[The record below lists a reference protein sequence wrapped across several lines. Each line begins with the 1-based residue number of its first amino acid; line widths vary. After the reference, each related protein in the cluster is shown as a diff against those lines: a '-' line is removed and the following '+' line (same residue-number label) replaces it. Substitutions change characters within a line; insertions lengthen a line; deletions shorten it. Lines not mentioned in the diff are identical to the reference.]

1 MTTFRYVVDN
11 LGGNTAAAI
20 LRSYIKPKSLCS
32 VASAYFTVSGFELVA
47 NQLEQC
53 KHFRLLLGAEPGADP
68 LRMAI
73 LDIWKN
79 IDIRDSPK
87 QAERAVNFFSQDNVE
102 VRLHP
107 GPFFHGKTYIL
118 NHPEPR
124 FEKQELTSTTEK
136 SEMEMIERHRPTQLV
151 YKGATI
157 AGSDKAAAL
166 VGSSNFTY
174 GGLYQ
179 NAELN
184 LFDPMGESMV
194 ELLTWFEERWQT
206 SNDIKEEIIK
216 LLQGYYKPFAPFWI
230 YAKALYEL
238 YKEDLEGR
246 EEAKPGS
253 TIELADFQTAGYKS
267 AMRILNRYNAVL
279 IADAPGLGKT
289 WIGGKLLE
297 EFAYYK
303 REPALII
310 CPAEVES
317 IWRRFAEK
325 YKIPVGGLV
334 HTEVLGRGVKNGC
347 PEIRPQ
353 KYKDFSFILVDESHH
368 FRNPDAGRYIWMQ
381 QLLALP
387 KPELKVEGELT
398 QLERKMVF
406 VTATPVNNS
415 VWDLYWQLRLL
426 LGREL
431 DNMALRQGIK
441 DLTKYFE
448 SAEAGEGNLYD
459 LIEMMAVRRSRTFI
473 KEYYPNATIE
483 GRPIN
488 FPDRELERI
497 PYHIHP
503 SLEGLYDTSA
513 NAISDCKLV
522 PYRIENY
529 RKTLRDEAKI
539 FRGELLSTL
548 FRILLL
554 KRLESSIWAF
564 RRSLQNIVDLF
575 KATLENLEKG
585 QVMSVENFREYLKTI
600 ELSKED
606 SSAIELVPDQF
617 FEKTEDFDIALMKT
631 DLKSDIKILDDILA
645 MLPADQGKVKE
656 IDNKFQEVKRK
667 VGATEQKIVIFTSFM
682 DTATYLFKH
691 LQSPNKIIALVTGDE
706 AKLWNGDK
714 EIGANRAKIINLLA
728 PKSNDYDI
736 PATEKEIQFLIS
748 TDVLSEAINLQDAGE
763 VLNYDFPWNPMKLVQ
778 RAGRIDRIGSL
789 HKKIIIYN
797 LFPEKGLEILL
808 GLMQK
813 LLGKIAQVHR
823 SVGLEW
829 SLLGEEPLPVDFA
842 ATIERVKAGD
852 KRILIDIEK
861 KMEGLVGLDP
871 QEQLLAILQTLSKE
885 EIERIPDG
893 AGSLTKLESGQK
905 NRKKGFFVAYRKR
918 RLSGAVDRIW
928 RFYPDDQLVP
938 VTNKTQIVEQIQFPR
953 LREPEPRFGEPSMQR
968 LREARQRVEEEL
980 MAIEA
985 LQRTRRITGPIRK
998 AFDLARR
1005 KGRADLDK
1013 FLQAK
1018 WEAAAVQR
1026 KIRTINFTDEVAAIK
1041 ELEKLAQT
1049 FGEKENQIEE
1059 PQPKAKLEQ
1068 NAESV
1073 AESLANQEMPKLPKE
1088 RDPTLEIVCWM
1099 HIV

>member
-1 MTTFRYVVDN
+1 MNTFRYVVDN

-32 VASAYFTVSGFELVA
+32 IASAYFTVSGFELVA
-47 NQLEQC
+47 NHLEQC

-87 QAERAVNFFSQDNVE
+87 QAERAVKFFSQDNVE
-102 VRLHP
+102 IRLHP

-118 NHPEPR
+118 NHPEPK
-124 FEKQELTSTTEK
+124 FEKQSNVTAATET
-136 SEMEMIERHRPTQLV
+136 ERYRPTQLI
-151 YKGATI
+151 YKGPTI
-157 AGSDKAAAL
+157 AKSDNATAL

-174 GGLYQ
+174 GGLHQ

-184 LFDPMGESMV
+184 LFDASGESTI

-206 SNDIKEEIIK
+206 SNDIKEEFLK
-216 LLQGYYKPFAPFWI
+216 LLQGYYRPFAPFWI

-238 YKEDLEGR
+238 YKEDLEGP
-246 EEAKPGS
+246 EEGKPGS

-310 CPAEVES
+310 CPAEVEP

-325 YKIPVGGLV
+325 YKIPVGGLL

-347 PEIRPQ
+347 PEIPPQ

-387 KPELKVEGELT
+387 RPEVKVEGELT
-398 QLERKMVF
+398 QLDRKMVF

-415 VWDLYWQLRLL
+415 VWDLHWQLRLL

-431 DNMALRQGIK
+431 DNIALRQGIK

-448 SAEAGEGNLYD
+448 SAETGEGNLYD
-459 LIEMMAVRRSRTFI
+459 LIEIMAVRRSRTFI

-497 PYHIHP
+497 PYHMHP
-503 SLEGLYDTSA
+503 SLKGLYATAA

-564 RRSLQNIVDLF
+564 RCTVQNITNLF
-575 KATLENLEKG
+575 QATLENLEKG

-606 SSAIELVPDQF
+606 DSTIELAQNQF

-631 DLKSDIKILDDILA
+631 DLKSDLEILGDVLA
-645 MLPADQGKVKE
+645 LLPADQAKIKE
-656 IDNKFQEVKRK
+656 IDNKFQEAKRK
-667 VGATEQKIVIFTSFM
+667 LDGSKQKIIIFTSFM

-691 LQSPNKIIALVTGDE
+691 LQSPGKTIGLVTGDE

-714 EIGANRAKIINLLA
+714 EIGTNRAKIINLFA
-728 PKSNDYDI
+728 PKSNDYI
-736 PATEKEIQFLIS
+736 VPSIEKEIQILIS

-763 VLNYDFPWNPMKLVQ
+763 VMNYDFPWNPMKLVQ

-789 HKKIIIYN
+789 HKSIVIYN
-797 LFPEKGLEILL
+797 LFPEQGLEIIL

-813 LLGKIAQVHR
+813 LLGKIEQVHR

-871 QEQLLAILQTLSKE
+871 QEQLLAILQTLSKD

-893 AGSLTKLESGQK
+893 AGSLTKLGPGQK
-905 NRKKGFFVAYRKR
+905 NRKTGFFVAYRKR
-918 RLSGAVDRIW
+918 RPLGAIDRIW
-928 RFYPDDQLVP
+928 RFYPDDQLAP
-938 VTNKTQIVEQIQFPR
+938 TTNKTQIVEQIQFPK
-953 LREPEPRFGEPSMQR
+953 LHEPEPRFGEPSMQR
-968 LREARQRVEEEL
+968 LRQARLTVEEEL

-985 LQRTRRITGPIRK
+985 LQRTRRVTGPMRK

-1018 WEAAAVQR
+1018 WDAAAVQR
-1026 KIRTINFTDEVAAIK
+1026 KIRTINFDNEDVAIK

-1049 FGEKENQIEE
+1049 FGEKENQLEE
-1059 PQPKAKLEQ
+1059 PQPKAEIEKR
-1068 NAESV
+1068 AESV
-1073 AESLANQEMPKLPKE
+1073 TETVANQEMPKLPKE
-1088 RDPTLEIVCWM
+1088 RDSTLEIVCWM
-1099 HIV
+1099 HII

>member
-1 MTTFRYVVDN
+1 MSTFRYVVDN

-20 LRSYIKPKSLCS
+20 LRSYIKSKSLCS

-87 QAERAVNFFSQDNVE
+87 QAERAVKFFSQDNVDI
-102 VRLHP
+102 RLHP
-107 GPFFHGKTYIL
+107 GTFFHGKTYIL
-118 NHPEPR
+118 NHPEPA
-124 FEKQELTSTTEK
+124 FEKQNEVTTAKEA
-136 SEMEMIERHRPTQLV
+136 ERYRPTQLV
-151 YKGATI
+151 YKGPSVAK
-157 AGSDKAAAL
+157 SDNAAAL

-174 GGLYQ
+174 GGLHQ

-184 LFDPMGESMV
+184 LFDASGESAI

-206 SNDIKEEIIK
+206 SNDIKEEFIK
-216 LLQGYYKPFAPFWI
+216 LLRGYYKPFAPFWI

-238 YKEDLEGR
+238 YKEDLEGP
-246 EEAKPGS
+246 EGTKPGS

-310 CPAEVES
+310 CPAEVEP

-325 YKIPVGGLV
+325 YKIPVGGLL
-334 HTEVLGRGVKNGC
+334 HTEVLGRGIKNGS
-347 PEIRPQ
+347 PEIPPQ

-368 FRNPDAGRYIWMQ
+368 FRNPDAGRHIWMQ

-387 KPELKVEGELT
+387 KPEVKTEGEMI
-398 QLERKMVF
+398 QLDRKVVF

-415 VWDLYWQLRLL
+415 VWDLHWQLRLL
-426 LGREL
+426 FGKEL
-431 DNMALRQGIK
+431 DSIALRQGIK
-441 DLTKYFE
+441 DLPKYFE
-448 SAEAGEGNLYD
+448 SAEAGQGNLYD
-459 LIEMMAVRRSRTFI
+459 LIEAVAVRRSRTFI

-483 GRPIN
+483 GHPIN

-497 PYHIHP
+497 AYQMHL
-503 SLEGLYDTSA
+503 SLRGLYASA
-513 NAISDCKLV
+513 TNAIDRCRLV

-529 RKTLRDEAKI
+529 RRAMRDEAKV

-564 RRSLQNIVDLF
+564 RCTIQNMIDLF
-575 KATLENLEKG
+575 QATMENLNKG
-585 QVMSVENFREYLKTI
+585 QVMSVENFREFLKAIERSKEDDSTI
-600 ELSKED
+600 ELALS
-606 SSAIELVPDQF
+606 QF
-617 FEKTEDFDIALMKT
+617 FEEAEDFDIPLMKT
-631 DLKSDIKILDDILA
+631 DLKSDLETLGHILSL
-645 MLPADQGKVKE
+645 LPSDEAKTVE
-656 IDNKFQEVKRK
+656 IDNKFQAVKRK
-667 VGATEQKIVIFTSFM
+667 LEASEQKILIFTSFM
-682 DTATYLFKH
+682 DTATYLFRH
-691 LQSPNKIIALVTGDE
+691 LQSPGKTVGLVTGDE
-706 AKLWNGDK
+706 ARIWNGDK
-714 EIGANRAKIINLLA
+714 EIGTNRAKIISLFS
-728 PKSNDYDI
+728 PRSNEYTLSS
-736 PATEKEIQFLIS
+736 AEKKIQILIS
-748 TDVLSEAINLQDAGE
+748 TDVLSEAINLQDSGQ
-763 VLNYDFPWNPMKLVQ
+763 VMNYDFPWNPMKLVQ

-789 HKKIIIYN
+789 HKTITIYN
-797 LFPEKGLEILL
+797 IFPEQGLEIIL

-813 LLGKIAQVHR
+813 LLGKIEQVHR

-829 SLLGEEPLPVDFA
+829 SLLGEEPLPKDFA
-842 ATIERVKAGD
+842 VTIERVKAGD
-852 KRILIDIEK
+852 KKILIDIEK

-871 QEQLLAILQTLSKE
+871 QEQLLAILQTLSKD

-893 AGSLTKLESGQK
+893 AGSLTQLEKGKK
-905 NRKKGFFVAYRKR
+905 NRKTGFFIAYRKR
-918 RLSGAVDRIW
+918 RSNGAIDRIW

-938 VTNKTQIVEQIQFPR
+938 ITNKTQIVEQIQFPR
-953 LREPEPRFGEPSMQR
+953 LHEPEPRLGDSSMQR
-968 LREARQRVEEEL
+968 LKQARLRVEEEL
-980 MAIEA
+980 MSIEA
-985 LQRTRRITGPIRK
+985 LQRTTRITGPIRK

-1013 FLQAK
+1013 FLQSK

-1026 KIRTINFTDEVAAIK
+1026 KIRTLNFSDEDAAIK

-1049 FGEKENQIEE
+1049 FGEKENQEEE
-1059 PQPKAKLEQ
+1059 PQPKEEAEQ
-1068 NAESV
+1068 KIASV
-1073 AESLANQEMPKLPKE
+1073 TETVASQEMPTLPKE

-1099 HIV
+1099 HII

>member
-11 LGGNTAAAI
+11 LGGNTVAAI
-20 LRSYIKPKSLCS
+20 LRSYIKPKSICS

-87 QAERAVNFFSQDNVE
+87 QAERAVKFFSQNHVE
-102 VRLHP
+102 IRLHP

-118 NHPEPR
+118 NHPEPM
-124 FEKQELTSTTEK
+124 FEKQNNVTTVE
-136 SEMEMIERHRPTQLV
+136 EAERYRPTQLI
-151 YKGATI
+151 YKGASI
-157 AGSDKAAAL
+157 GKSDNAGAL

-174 GGLYQ
+174 GGLHQ

-184 LFDPMGESMV
+184 LFDATGESIL

-206 SNDIKEEIIK
+206 SNDIKEEFIK
-216 LLQGYYKPFAPFWI
+216 LLHGYYKPFAPFWI

-238 YKEDLEGR
+238 YKEDLAGPEEG
-246 EEAKPGS
+246 KPGS

-310 CPAEVES
+310 CPAEVEP

-325 YKIPVGGLV
+325 YKIPVGGLL

-347 PEIRPQ
+347 PEIPPQ

-387 KPELKVEGELT
+387 KPEVKVEGELT
-398 QLERKMVF
+398 QLDRKIVF

-415 VWDLYWQLRLL
+415 VWDLHWQLRLL
-426 LGREL
+426 VGREL
-431 DNMALRQGIK
+431 DNIALRQGIK

-448 SAEAGEGNLYD
+448 SSETGEGNLYD
-459 LIEMMAVRRSRTFI
+459 LIEAVAVRRSRTFI

-483 GRPIN
+483 GRKIN
-488 FPDRELERI
+488 FPERELERI
-497 PYHIHP
+497 PYQMHP
-503 SLEGLYDTSA
+503 SLKGLYATAA

-529 RKTLRDEAKI
+529 RKILKDEAKI

-564 RRSLQNIVDLF
+564 RCTVQNILDLF
-575 KATLENLEKG
+575 RATLENLEKG

-600 ELSKED
+600 EQSKED
-606 SSAIELVPDQF
+606 DSTIELAQNQF
-617 FEKTEDFDIALMKT
+617 FEEAKDFDIALMKA
-631 DLKSDIKILDDILA
+631 DLKSDLAILEDVLTLI
-645 MLPADQGKVKE
+645 PADQAKVKE
-656 IDNKFQEVKRK
+656 IDNKFQEVKLK
-667 VGATEQKIVIFTSFM
+667 LDATKQKIIIFTSFM

-691 LQSPNKIIALVTGDE
+691 LQSSDKIIGLVTGDE

-714 EIGANRAKIINLLA
+714 EIGTNRAKIINLFA
-728 PKSNDYDI
+728 PESNDYII
-736 PATEKEIQFLIS
+736 PAIEKGIQILIS

-763 VLNYDFPWNPMKLVQ
+763 VMNYDFPWNPMKLVQ

-789 HKKIIIYN
+789 HKSIVIYN
-797 LFPEKGLEILL
+797 LFPEQGLEIIL

-842 ATIERVKAGD
+842 VTIERVKAGD

-871 QEQLLAILQTLSKE
+871 QEQLLAILQTLSKD

-893 AGSLTKLESGQK
+893 AGSLTELEPGQK
-905 NRKKGFFVAYRKR
+905 NRKTGFFVAYRKR
-918 RLSGAVDRIW
+918 RPLGAIDRIW
-928 RFYPDDQLVP
+928 RFYPDDQLAP
-938 VTNKTQIVEQIQFPR
+938 TTNKTQIVEQIQFPK
-953 LREPEPRFGEPSMQR
+953 LHEPEPRFGEPSMQR
-968 LREARQRVEEEL
+968 LRQARLTVEEEL

-985 LQRTRRITGPIRK
+985 LQRTRRVTGPMRK

-1018 WEAAAVQR
+1018 WDAAAVQR
-1026 KIRTINFTDEVAAIK
+1026 KIRTINFDNEDVAIK

-1049 FGEKENQIEE
+1049 FGEKENQLEE
-1059 PQPKAKLEQ
+1059 PQPKAEIEKR
-1068 NAESV
+1068 AESV
-1073 AESLANQEMPKLPKE
+1073 TETVANQEMPKLPKE
-1088 RDPTLEIVCWM
+1088 RDSTLEIVCWM
-1099 HIV
+1099 HII

>member
-32 VASAYFTVSGFELVA
+32 IASAYFTVSGFELVA

-87 QAERAVNFFSQDNVE
+87 QAERAVNFFSKDNVE
-102 VRLHP
+102 IRLHP
-107 GPFFHGKTYIL
+107 GPFFHGKTYIV
-118 NHPEPR
+118 NHPEPI
-124 FEKQELTSTTEK
+124 FEKQNNVTVTTET
-136 SEMEMIERHRPTQLV
+136 ERYRPTQLI
-151 YKGATI
+151 YKGALL
-157 AGSDKAAAL
+157 AKSDNAAAL

-174 GGLYQ
+174 GGLHQ

-184 LFDPMGESMV
+184 LFDASGESTI
-194 ELLTWFEERWQT
+194 ELLTWFEERWQN
-206 SNDIKEEIIK
+206 SNDIKEEFIR
-216 LLQGYYKPFAPFWI
+216 LLRGYYKPFAPFWI

-238 YKEDLEGR
+238 YKEDLEGP
-246 EEAKPGS
+246 EEGKPGS

-310 CPAEVES
+310 CPAEVEP

-325 YKIPVGGLV
+325 YKIPVGGLL
-334 HTEVLGRGVKNGC
+334 HTEVLGRGVKNGS
-347 PEIRPQ
+347 PEVPPQ
-353 KYKDFSFILVDESHH
+353 KYKDFSFVLVDESHH

-387 KPELKVEGELT
+387 KPEVKVEGELT
-398 QLERKMVF
+398 QLDRKMVF

-415 VWDLYWQLRLL
+415 VWDLHWQLRLL
-426 LGREL
+426 VGREL
-431 DNMALRQGIK
+431 DNIALRQGIK

-448 SAEAGEGNLYD
+448 SAETGEGNLYD
-459 LIEMMAVRRSRTFI
+459 LIETVAVRRSRTFI
-473 KEYYPNATIE
+473 REYYPNATIE

-497 PYHIHP
+497 AYQMHP
-503 SLEGLYDTSA
+503 SLKGLYAIAA
-513 NAISDCKLV
+513 NAIDQCKLV

-529 RKTLRDEAKI
+529 RKTLRDETKI

-564 RRSLQNIVDLF
+564 RCTIQNIIDLF
-575 KATLENLEKG
+575 HATLENLEKG
-585 QVMSVENFREYLKTI
+585 QVMSVENFREFLKTI
-600 ELSKED
+600 EQSKED
-606 SSAIELVPDQF
+606 DSTVELALNQF
-617 FEKTEDFDIALMKT
+617 FEEAEDFDISLMKT
-631 DLKSDIKILDDILA
+631 DLTSDLKILSDVLA
-645 MLPADQGKVKE
+645 LLPADEQKVIE

-667 VGATEQKIVIFTSFM
+667 LDASKQKIIIFTSFM
-682 DTATYLFKH
+682 DTATYLFKN
-691 LQSPNKIIALVTGDE
+691 LQFPGKTIGLVTGDE
-706 AKLWNGDK
+706 AKIWTGDK
-714 EIGANRAKIINLLA
+714 EIGTNRAKIINLFSPRNNEYTLSTA
-728 PKSNDYDI
+728 
-736 PATEKEIQFLIS
+736 EKEIQILIS
-748 TDVLSEAINLQDAGE
+748 TDVLSEAINLQDAGQ
-763 VLNYDFPWNPMKLVQ
+763 VMNYDFPWNPMKLVQ

-789 HKKIIIYN
+789 HKSIVISN
-797 LFPEKGLEILL
+797 LFPEQGLEIIL

-813 LLGKIAQVHR
+813 LLGKIEQVHR

-852 KRILIDIEK
+852 KKILIDIEK

-871 QEQLLAILQTLSKE
+871 QEQLLAILQTLSKD

-893 AGSLTKLESGQK
+893 AGSLTKLEPIQK
-905 NRKKGFFVAYRKR
+905 NRKTGFFVAYRKR
-918 RLSGAVDRIW
+918 RPNGDIDRIW

-938 VTNKTQIVEQIQFPR
+938 ITNKTQIVEQIQFPR
-953 LREPEPRFGEPSMQR
+953 LHEPEPRFGEPSMQR
-968 LREARQRVEEEL
+968 LKQARLKVEEEL
-980 MAIEA
+980 LAIEA
-985 LQRTRRITGPIRK
+985 LQRTRRISGPIRK

-1013 FLQAK
+1013 FLQSK
-1018 WEAAAVQR
+1018 WVAAAVQR
-1026 KIRTINFTDEVAAIK
+1026 KIRTINFANEDEAIK

-1049 FGEKENQIEE
+1049 FGEKGIPEEE
-1059 PQPKAKLEQ
+1059 PQSKTEMEQ
-1068 NAESV
+1068 KVESV
-1073 AESLANQEMPKLPKE
+1073 TEFVANQEMPTLPKE

-1099 HIV
+1099 HIM

>member
-32 VASAYFTVSGFELVA
+32 IASAYFTVSGFELVA

-53 KHFRLLLGAEPGADP
+53 KRFRLLLGAEPGADP

-87 QAERAVNFFSQDNVE
+87 QAERAVKFFSQENVE
-102 VRLHP
+102 IRLHP

-118 NHPEPR
+118 NHPEPI
-124 FEKQELTSTTEK
+124 FEKQNNITTTEE
-136 SEMEMIERHRPTQLV
+136 SERYRPTQLI
-151 YKGATI
+151 YKGPTI
-157 AGSDKAAAL
+157 TKSDNAAAL

-184 LFDPMGESMV
+184 LFDASGESTI
-194 ELLTWFEERWQT
+194 ELLTWFEERWQN
-206 SNDIKEEIIK
+206 SKDIKEEFLK

-238 YKEDLEGR
+238 YKEDLEGP
-246 EEAKPGS
+246 EEGKPGS

-297 EFAYYK
+297 DFAYYK

-310 CPAEVES
+310 CPAEVEP
-317 IWRRFAEK
+317 IWRRFAAK
-325 YKIPVGGLV
+325 YKIPVGGLL

-347 PEIRPQ
+347 PEIPPQ

-387 KPELKVEGELT
+387 KPEVKVEGELK
-398 QLERKMVF
+398 QLDRKIVF

-415 VWDLYWQLRLL
+415 VWDLHWQLRLL
-426 LGREL
+426 IGKEL
-431 DNMALRQGIK
+431 DNIALRQGIK

-448 SAEAGEGNLYD
+448 SAETGEGNLYD
-459 LIEMMAVRRSRTFI
+459 LIEIMAVRRSRTFI

-497 PYHIHP
+497 PYHMHQ
-503 SLEGLYDTSA
+503 SLKGLYATAA
-513 NAISDCKLV
+513 NAIDHCKLV

-564 RRSLQNIVDLF
+564 RCTVQNILNLF
-575 KATLENLEKG
+575 RATLENLEKG
-585 QVMSVENFREYLKTI
+585 QVMSVENFREFLKTI
-600 ELSKED
+600 EQSKED
-606 SSAIELVPDQF
+606 DSTIELTLNQF
-617 FEKTEDFDIALMKT
+617 FEEAEDFDITQMKT
-631 DLKSDIKILDDILA
+631 DLKSDMKILSDVLA
-645 MLPADQGKVKE
+645 LLPSDEAKMIE

-667 VGATEQKIVIFTSFM
+667 LDASKQKIIIFTSFM

-691 LQSPNKIIALVTGDE
+691 LQSPGKTIGLVTGDE
-706 AKLWNGDK
+706 AKIWNGDK
-714 EIGANRAKIINLLA
+714 EIGTNRAKIINLFS
-728 PKSNDYDI
+728 PRSNEYTM
-736 PATEKEIQFLIS
+736 PAAEKEIQILIS

-763 VLNYDFPWNPMKLVQ
+763 VMNYDFPWNPMKLVQ
-778 RAGRIDRIGSL
+778 RAGRVDRIGSL
-789 HKKIIIYN
+789 HKKIVIYN
-797 LFPEKGLEILL
+797 LFPEQGLEIIL

-813 LLGKIAQVHR
+813 LLGKIEQVHR

-871 QEQLLAILQTLSKE
+871 QEQLLAILQTLSKD

-893 AGSLTKLESGQK
+893 AGSLTKLKPEQK
-905 NRKKGFFVAYRKR
+905 NRKTGFFVAYRKR
-918 RLSGAVDRIW
+918 RPNGAIDRIW
-928 RFYPDDQLVP
+928 RFYPDDQLAP
-938 VTNKTQIVEQIQFPR
+938 ITNKTQIVEQIQFPR
-953 LREPEPRFGEPSMQR
+953 LHEPEPRFGEPSMQR
-968 LREARQRVEEEL
+968 LKQARLRVEEEL

-985 LQRTRRITGPIRK
+985 MQRTRRITGPIRK

-1018 WEAAAVQR
+1018 WDTAAVQR
-1026 KIRTINFTDEVAAIK
+1026 KIRTINFAQEETAIK

-1049 FGEKENQIEE
+1049 FGEKETQKSE
-1059 PQPKAKLEQ
+1059 AKTKTEQ
-1068 NAESV
+1068 ETQSFMEIA
-1073 AESLANQEMPKLPKE
+1073 ANQEIPKLPKE

-1099 HIV
+1099 HII

>member
-1 MTTFRYVVDN
+1 VSTFRYVVDN

-20 LRSYIKPKSLCS
+20 LRSHIKSKSLCS

-53 KHFRLLLGAEPGADP
+53 KNFRLLLGAEPGADP

-87 QAERAVNFFSQDNVE
+87 QAERAVRFFSQDNVNI
-102 VRLHP
+102 RLHP
-107 GPFFHGKTYIL
+107 GPFFHGKAYIL
-118 NHPEPR
+118 NHPEPI
-124 FEKQELTSTTEK
+124 FEKQNNVTTAE
-136 SEMEMIERHRPTQLV
+136 EAERYRPMQLV
-151 YKGATI
+151 YKGAAITE
-157 AGSDKAAAL
+157 SDNTAAL

-174 GGLYQ
+174 GGLHQ

-184 LFDPMGESMV
+184 LFDASGESTM

-206 SNDIKEEIIK
+206 SNDIKEEFLK

-238 YKEDLEGR
+238 YKEDLEGP
-246 EEAKPGS
+246 EGGKPGS

-267 AMRILNRYNAVL
+267 AMRILNRYNSVL

-297 EFAYYK
+297 EYAYYK

-310 CPAEVES
+310 CPAEVEP
-317 IWRRFAEK
+317 IWRTFAAK
-325 YKIPVGGLV
+325 YKIPVGGLL
-334 HTEVLGRGVKNGC
+334 HTEVLGRGIKNGA
-347 PEIRPQ
+347 PEIPPQ
-353 KYKDFSFILVDESHH
+353 KYKDFSFVLVDESHH
-368 FRNPDAGRYIWMQ
+368 FRNPDTGRYIWLQ
-381 QLLALP
+381 QLQALP
-387 KPELKVEGELT
+387 KPEVKVEGELT
-398 QLERKMVF
+398 QLDRKMVF

-415 VWDLYWQLRLL
+415 VWDLHWQLRLL
-426 LGREL
+426 VGKEL
-431 DNMALRQGIK
+431 DNIALRQGIK

-448 SAEAGEGNLYD
+448 SAETGEGNLYD
-459 LIEMMAVRRSRTFI
+459 LIEAIAVRRSRTFI

-483 GRPIN
+483 GHPIN

-497 PYHIHP
+497 PYQMHP
-503 SLEGLYDTSA
+503 SLNGLYATAA

-529 RKTLRDEAKI
+529 RRTLRDEAKI

-564 RRSLQNIVDLF
+564 RCTVHNIRDLF
-575 KATLENLEKG
+575 LATLDNLEKG
-585 QVMSVENFREYLKTI
+585 QVMSVENFREFLKTI
-600 ELSKED
+600 EQSKED
-606 SSAIELVPDQF
+606 DSTVELALNQF
-617 FEKTEDFDIALMKT
+617 FEEAKDFDLALMKT
-631 DLKSDIKILDDILA
+631 DLKSDLRILSDVLA
-645 MLPADQGKVKE
+645 LLPADEARVRE
-656 IDNKFQEVKRK
+656 IDNKFQEVKQK
-667 VGATEQKIVIFTSFM
+667 LDASKQKIIIFTSFM

-691 LQSPNKIIALVTGDE
+691 LRSPGKTIGLVTGEE
-706 AKLWNGDK
+706 AKIWDVDR
-714 EIGANRAKIINLLA
+714 EIGTNRAKIINLFS
-728 PKSNDYDI
+728 PRSNDYTM
-736 PATEKEIQFLIS
+736 PTTEKEIQILIS

-763 VLNYDFPWNPMKLVQ
+763 VMNYDFPWNPMKLVQ

-789 HKKIIIYN
+789 YKNIVIYN
-797 LFPEKGLEILL
+797 LFPEQGLETIL

-813 LLGKIAQVHR
+813 LLGKIAQAHR

-842 ATIERVKAGD
+842 VTIERVKAGD

-871 QEQLLAILQTLSKE
+871 QEQLLAILQTLSKD

-893 AGSLTKLESGQK
+893 AGSLTKLEPGQK
-905 NRKKGFFVAYRKR
+905 NRKKGFFVAYRR
-918 RLSGAVDRIW
+918 RIPSGAIDRIW

-938 VTNKTQIVEQIQFPR
+938 ITNKTQIVEQIQFPR
-953 LREPEPRFGEPSMQR
+953 LHEPEPRFEEPSMQR
-968 LREARQRVEEEL
+968 LKQARLRVEEEL

-985 LQRTRRITGPIRK
+985 LQRTTRITGPIRK

-1026 KIRTINFTDEVAAIK
+1026 KIRTLNFADEDAAIK

-1049 FGEKENQIEE
+1049 FGEKEEE
-1059 PQPKAKLEQ
+1059 PQPKEETEQ
-1068 NAESV
+1068 KTESV
-1073 AESLANQEMPKLPKE
+1073 IETVANQEMPKLPKE

-1099 HIV
+1099 HIT

>member
-1 MTTFRYVVDN
+1 MTTFHHVVDN

-20 LRSYIKPKSLCS
+20 LRSYIKPESLCS
-32 VASAYFTVSGFELVA
+32 IASAYFTVSGFELVA

-87 QAERAVNFFSQDNVE
+87 QAERAVNFFSQENVE
-102 VRLHP
+102 VRLHS
-107 GPFFHGKTYIL
+107 GPFFHGKTYIV
-118 NHPEPR
+118 NHPEPI
-124 FEKQELTSTTEK
+124 FEKQNNVTVTTEA
-136 SEMEMIERHRPTQLV
+136 ERYRPTQLI
-151 YKGATI
+151 YKGALI
-157 AGSDKAAAL
+157 DKSDNAAAL
-166 VGSSNFTY
+166 VGSSNFTF
-174 GGLYQ
+174 GGLHQ

-184 LFDPMGESMV
+184 LFDASGESTV

-206 SNDIKEEIIK
+206 SNDIKEEFIK
-216 LLQGYYKPFAPFWI
+216 LLRGYYKPFEPFWI

-238 YKEDLEGR
+238 YKEDLEGP
-246 EEAKPGS
+246 EKGKPGS

-310 CPAEVES
+310 CPAEVEP

-325 YKIPVGGLV
+325 FKIPVGGLL
-334 HTEVLGRGVKNGC
+334 HTEVLGRGIKNGA
-347 PEIRPQ
+347 PEIPPQ
-353 KYKDFSFILVDESHH
+353 KYKDFSFVLVDESHH

-387 KPELKVEGELT
+387 KPEAKVEGEPT
-398 QLERKMVF
+398 QLDRKIVF

-415 VWDLYWQLRLL
+415 VWDLHWQLRLL
-426 LGREL
+426 VGKEL
-431 DNMALRQGIK
+431 DNIALKQGIK

-448 SAEAGEGNLYD
+448 SAETGEGNLYD
-459 LIEMMAVRRSRTFI
+459 LIETLAVRRSRTFI

-483 GRPIN
+483 GSKIS

-497 PYHIHP
+497 PYEMHP
-503 SLEGLYDTSA
+503 SMKGLYETA
-513 NAISDCKLV
+513 TNAISDCRLV

-564 RRSLQNIVDLF
+564 RCTVHNIRDLF
-575 KATLENLEKG
+575 LATQYNLEKG
-585 QVMSVENFREYLKTI
+585 QVMSVENFREFLKTI
-600 ELSKED
+600 EQSKED
-606 SSAIELVPDQF
+606 DSTVELALSQF
-617 FEKTEDFDIALMKT
+617 FEEAEDFDIARMKK
-631 DLKSDIKILDDILA
+631 DLKSDLEILSSVLSL
-645 MLPADQGKVKE
+645 LPVDEAELVE
-656 IDNKFQEVKRK
+656 IDSKFQEVKRK
-667 VGATEQKIVIFTSFM
+667 LNASRQKILIFTSFM

-691 LQSPNKIIALVTGDE
+691 LLSPDRTIGLVTGDE
-706 AKLWNGDK
+706 AKIWNGDN
-714 EIGANRAKIINLLA
+714 EIGTNRAKIISLFS
-728 PKSNDYDI
+728 PKSNEYDV
-736 PATEKEIQFLIS
+736 PTTEKEVQILIS

-763 VLNYDFPWNPMKLVQ
+763 VMNYDFPWNPMKLVQ

-789 HKKIIIYN
+789 HEKIIISN
-797 LFPEKGLEILL
+797 LFPEQGLELIL
-808 GLMQK
+808 GLMQR
-813 LLGKIAQVHR
+813 LLTKIEQVHR

-842 ATIERVKAGD
+842 VTIERVKAGD
-852 KRILIDIEK
+852 KKILSDIEK

-871 QEQLLAILQTLSKE
+871 QEQLLAILQTLSKD
-885 EIERIPDG
+885 EIKRIPDG
-893 AGSLTKLESGQK
+893 AGSLTKLEPGQK
-905 NRKKGFFVAYRKR
+905 NRKTGFFIAYRKR
-918 RLSGAVDRIW
+918 QANGAFDRIW

-938 VTNKTQIVEQIQFPR
+938 ITNKTQIVEQIQFPR
-953 LREPEPRFGEPSMQR
+953 LHEPESRFGEPSMQR
-968 LREARQRVEEEL
+968 LKQARLRVEEEL
-980 MAIEA
+980 MEIEA
-985 LQRTRRITGPIRK
+985 LQRTQRITGPIRK
-998 AFDLARR
+998 AFDLAKR
-1005 KGRADLDK
+1005 KGRADIDK

-1026 KIRTINFTDEVAAIK
+1026 KIRTLNFADEDATIK

-1049 FGEKENQIEE
+1049 FGEKETHEE
-1059 PQPKAKLEQ
+1059 QPQLKEETEQ
-1068 NAESV
+1068 KTESITQTV
-1073 AESLANQEMPKLPKE
+1073 VNQELPTLPKE

-1099 HIV
+1099 HII